1 MDIIY
6 YFIGFMKYIQK
17 IQIIIFYLL
26 VLSIC
31 VLFFVLGRVS
41 IYWQDECDT
50 PITGVNF
57 ASSSEIQA
65 FIHELNNYEETSG
78 INEIDIFEASQT
90 ENSMENAQFV
100 ASTRGKYYYE
110 IGSTKA
116 NGLSEKSRV
125 YFQTE
130 SDAKAHGY
138 IKGN

>member
-1 MDIIY
+1 
-6 YFIGFMKYIQK
+6 MKYIQK
-17 IQIIIFYLL
+17 IQIITFYIL

-41 IYWQDECDT
+41 IYWQDEYST
-50 PITGVNF
+50 SITGVNF
-57 ASSSEIQA
+57 ATSSEVQA
-65 FIHELNNYEETSG
+65 FIQALNNYEENSSV
-78 INEIDIFEASQT
+78 NEIDIFKASQT
-90 ENSMENAQFV
+90 EKSMENAQFV
-100 ASTRGKYYYE
+100 ASTRGKYYYVV
-110 IGSTKA
+110 GSEKA